1 MRPIAVAAVA
11 LASTVAFAPK
21 AAPIVADRAVA
32 RFSDPEAADAS
43 GAQRFVMM
51 RELVLEAWL
60 VAYER
65 TPNGSPS
72 IDDKTLRIAL
82 DRHVI
87 EAVLGARSLPKTWEA
102 RVDKEIADARRALS
116 LAVGGTARFAE
127 LMVRATGSTEGA
139 APELATVLRRR
150 ARTQLYL
157 ESAVGLAYEP
167 NEGELHTAHAKLLSN
182 EPFDAAAPVLRA
194 YLRTLRLRE
203 GAQAYH
209 QAVRSKLRLEIV
221 SET

>member
-1 MRPIAVAAVA
+1 MRPIAVAAIA

-87 EAVLGARSLPKTWEA
+87 EAVLGARSLPKAWEA
-102 RVDKEIADARRALS
+102 RVDNEIADARRSLS
-116 LAVGGTARFAE
+116 LAVGGTERFAE

-167 NEGELHTAHAKLLSN
+167 NEGELHAAHAKLLSN